1 MSGINP
7 ADANPDLS
15 NPDYIAYTNEPL
27 LLTQTGVLFGV
38 TAFIVVLRCYVRVV
52 MLRCFGKDD
61 WTMLLAFGFAMATFI
76 VYAEQTKLGL
86 GKHLSVIRMNPGN
99 ERQFLKL
106 RQVQSILVGIGVGLV
121 KISIAFFLL
130 RLVTRKALYWNIG
143 ELENGDIWQC
153 IPVAATWDLRLRPP
167 PIGTGTA
174 VCFDRP
180 TFTAIGMMNT
190 AVTISTDFLLALLLV
205 PLVWQLQLNGRTKI
219 TLVCILALGLF
230 AGIAAIIKSEKQKTA
245 LTDPDP
251 YVHDTF
257 TMWRF
262 IEYDVGIIVASLPSL
277 KPLFKHI
284 LNNGTRGTTANSG
297 HQVVKKVRYSI
308 RTKIVD
314 DDEIPLENHAG
325 VGNSCEVSSG
335 MPRTPVDGRSSV
347 ESARP
352 VQSNAIFVD
361 TK

>member
-1 MSGINP
+1 MSGTNP

-15 NPDYIAYTNEPL
+15 NPDYIAYTNAPL
-27 LLTQTGVLFGV
+27 LLTQTGALIGV
-38 TAFIVVLRCYVRVV
+38 TAFIVVLRCYVRIV

-76 VYAEQTKLGL
+76 V
-86 GKHLSVIRMNPGN
+86 
-99 ERQFLKL
+99 
-106 RQVQSILVGIGVGLV
+106 
-121 KISIAFFLL
+121 
-130 RLVTRKALYWNIG
+130 
-143 ELENGDIWQC
+143 
-153 IPVAATWDLRLRPP
+153 LRPP

-174 VCFDRP
+174 VCFDRS

-190 AVTISTDFLLALLLV
+190 AVTISTDFLLALLPV

-230 AGIAAIIKSEKQKTA
+230 AGVAVIIKSEKQKTA
-245 LTDPDP
+245 LIDPDP

-297 HQVVKKVRYSI
+297 HQVVNKVRYSI
-308 RTKIVD
+308 RTKVVD
-314 DDEIPLENHAG
+314 DDEIPLENRTG

-335 MPRTPVDGRSSV
+335 MPTTPMDDRSSV
-347 ESARP
+347 ESVRP

-361 TK
+361 TKWHVS

>member
-1 MSGINP
+1 MSGTNP

-15 NPDYIAYTNEPL
+15 NPDYIAYTNAPL
-27 LLTQTGVLFGV
+27 LLTQTGALIGV
-38 TAFIVVLRCYVRVV
+38 TAFIVVLRCYVRIV

-86 GKHLSVIRMNPGN
+86 GKHLSVMRMNPGN

-106 RQVQSILVGIGVGLV
+106 RQVQSIL
-121 KISIAFFLL
+121 
-130 RLVTRKALYWNIG
+130 
-143 ELENGDIWQC
+143 IWQC

-174 VCFDRP
+174 VCFDRS

-190 AVTISTDFLLALLLV
+190 AVTISTDFLLALLPV

-230 AGIAAIIKSEKQKTA
+230 AGVAVIIKSEKQKTA
-245 LTDPDP
+245 LIDPDP

-297 HQVVKKVRYSI
+297 HQVVNKVRYSI
-308 RTKIVD
+308 RTKVVD
-314 DDEIPLENHAG
+314 DDEIPLENRTG

-335 MPRTPVDGRSSV
+335 MPTTPMDDRSSV
-347 ESARP
+347 ESVRP

-361 TK
+361 TKWHVS

>member
-1 MSGINP
+1 MSGTNP

-15 NPDYIAYTNEPL
+15 NPDYIAYTNAPL

-86 GKHLSVIRMNPGN
+86 GKHLS
-99 ERQFLKL
+99 
-106 RQVQSILVGIGVGLV
+106 
-121 KISIAFFLL
+121 
-130 RLVTRKALYWNIG
+130 
-143 ELENGDIWQC
+143 IWQC

-190 AVTISTDFLLALLLV
+190 AVTISTDFLLALLPV

-284 LNNGTRGTTANSG
+284 LNDGTRGTTANSG

-361 TK
+361 TKWHVS

>member
-1 MSGINP
+1 MSGTNP

-15 NPDYIAYTNEPL
+15 NPDYIAYTNAPL

-38 TAFIVVLRCYVRVV
+38 AAFIVVLRCYVRVV

-76 VYAEQTKLGL
+76 V
-86 GKHLSVIRMNPGN
+86 
-99 ERQFLKL
+99 
-106 RQVQSILVGIGVGLV
+106 
-121 KISIAFFLL
+121 
-130 RLVTRKALYWNIG
+130 
-143 ELENGDIWQC
+143 
-153 IPVAATWDLRLRPP
+153 
-167 PIGTGTA
+167 
-174 VCFDRP
+174 
-180 TFTAIGMMNT
+180 
-190 AVTISTDFLLALLLV
+190 TDFLLALLPV

-297 HQVVKKVRYSI
+297 HQVVNKVRYSI
-308 RTKIVD
+308 RNKIVD

-335 MPRTPVDGRSSV
+335 IPRTPVDGRSSV

-361 TK
+361 TKWHVS

>member
-1 MSGINP
+1 MSGTNP
-7 ADANPDLS
+7 ADANPDFS
-15 NPDYIAYTNEPL
+15 NPDYIAYTNASL
-27 LLTQTGVLFGV
+27 LLTQTGALFGV

-86 GKHLSVIRMNPGN
+86 GKHLSVMKMNPGN

-106 RQVQSILVGIGVGLV
+106 RQVQSIL
-121 KISIAFFLL
+121 
-130 RLVTRKALYWNIG
+130 
-143 ELENGDIWQC
+143 IWQC

-190 AVTISTDFLLALLLV
+190 AVTISTDFLLALLPI

-230 AGIAAIIKSEKQKTA
+230 AGVAAIIKSEKQKTA

-262 IEYDVGIIVASLPSL
+262 IEYDVGIVVASLPSL

-284 LNNGTRGTTANSG
+284 LNNGTGGTTANSR
-297 HQVVKKVRYSI
+297 HQVVNKVRYSV
-308 RTKIVD
+308 RNKVVD
-314 DDEIPLENHAG
+314 DDEIPLENHTG

-347 ESARP
+347 ESVRP

-361 TK
+361 TKWHVS